1 MDYRLL
7 PQLDLSRLVSPES
20 VAIVGASDRPESI
33 GGRVV
38 QNLLEYSN
46 YEGKVYLVNATRD
59 QVAGQNSWS
68 SVANLPE
75 TPDVIIVAVPA
86 THVMQVLT
94 EAAER
99 GVKFAIILSSGF
111 GEAGEEGKAVEKD
124 MRALVERTGIRL
136 YGPNC
141 PGLVNINKQVGF
153 TFSPS
158 FRHDLNR
165 GPVGLVT
172 QGGGL
177 GRNVMQ
183 AMTRGMG
190 VGIWAS
196 TGNEVDLQV
205 ADFIE
210 YLANADDIK
219 VIVCLIEGIK
229 DGRRFMSALK
239 LAADHGKPVIGLKVG
254 RSEYGQRAAQ
264 SHTASITGV
273 AEVNSAMFRQ
283 MGLIEVD
290 DIDELVD
297 TAWLFARFNPPRA
310 TGLAIY
316 CSSGGT
322 AALSADLVGQ
332 AGLELAEF
340 SQSTRAV
347 LKEKLPAYAA
357 TGNPVD
363 TTTAILSDPNLVD
376 QTMLAV
382 AQDETVSLVL
392 LPITL
397 DYGSTTVSV
406 ANSAVRVQRQVSK
419 PILPIW
425 MTDRMGDAFQIYARA
440 GMMPARSLG
449 KAIKAVGRWQA
460 YGTWARNRDASFL
473 PLLLTMG
480 AITQNP
486 DQNRTLTEIEGK
498 QWLKEAGIAI
508 PEVKLCTTPDQAVA
522 AARGIGYPVVAKV
535 VSSQIQ
541 HKSDMG
547 GVQINLCDDQ
557 AVRDAWKSIRDNI
570 SRHTPGVIVDG
581 ILIERMLGSEGI
593 EVIVGVSRDPVLGHV
608 MMFGLGGIYVELFRD
623 VSRALLPLTNQEADR
638 MIREIKSFPML
649 SGVRGRLPMDVSALK
664 QVMLALSDAV
674 VAHPELIEEV
684 DINPVWVGPE
694 GQGAVA
700 LDALIVGQFG
710 KGSRQ

>member
-1 MDYRLL
+1 MDYKLL
-7 PQLDLSRLVSPES
+7 PKLDLSHLVSPSS

-38 QNLLEYSN
+38 NNLFEHSRF
-46 YEGKVYLVNATRD
+46 EGDVYLVNATRD
-59 QVAGQNSWS
+59 QVAGQKCWA
-68 SVANLPE
+68 SVADLPE
-75 TPDVIIVAVPA
+75 TPDVIVVVVPA
-86 THVMQVLT
+86 AHVMQVLT
-94 EAAER
+94 QAGNR

-111 GEAGEEGKAVEKD
+111 GEAGDEGKAIEQE
-124 MRALVERTGIRL
+124 MRALVLRTGIRL

-141 PGLVNINKQVGF
+141 PGLVNINKQIGF

-190 VGIWAS
+190 VGLWAS

-210 YLANADDIK
+210 YMARAEDIK

-229 DGRRFMSALK
+229 DGRRFMQALK
-239 LAADHGKPVIGLKVG
+239 LAADFGKPVVGLKVG

-283 MGLIEVD
+283 IGLIEVD

-297 TAWLFARFNPPRA
+297 TAWLFARFTPPRKK
-310 TGLAIY
+310 GLAIY

-322 AALSADLVGQ
+322 AALSADIVGQ
-332 AGLELAEF
+332 AGLELAQF
-340 SQSTRAV
+340 SEATQAA
-347 LKEKLPAYAA
+347 LKSKLPGYAA

-363 TTTAILSDPNLVD
+363 TTTAILSDPDLVD
-376 QTMLAV
+376 ETMLAV
-382 AQDETVSLVL
+382 AQDESVSLIL

-406 ANSAVRVQRQVSK
+406 ANSAVRVQKQVQK

-425 MTDRMGDAFQIYARA
+425 MTDRVGEAFQIYAKA

-449 KAIKAVGRWQA
+449 KAIKAVSRWQT
-460 YGTWARNRDASFL
+460 YETWASKRDASFQ
-473 PLLLTMG
+473 PLLLTMNVANDLSG
-480 AITQNP
+480 PVSA
-486 DQNRTLTEIEGK
+486 LTEVEGK
-498 QWLKEAGIAI
+498 RWLRHAGIPV
-508 PEVKLCTTPDQAVA
+508 PEVELCESHEQAVI
-522 AARGIGYPVVAKV
+522 AARRIGYPVVAKV
-535 VSSQIQ
+535 VSSQIL

-547 GVQINLCDDQ
+547 GVQINLPDDQ
-557 AVRDAWKSIRDNI
+557 AVRDAWNVIQTNI
-570 SRHTPGVIVDG
+570 ARNAPEAVVDG
-581 ILIERMLGSEGI
+581 ILIERMLGAQGI
-593 EVIVGVSRDPVLGHV
+593 EVIVGISRDPVLGHV

-623 VSRALLPLTNQEADR
+623 VSRALLPLTSQEADR
-638 MIREIKSFPML
+638 MIREIKSFPIL
-649 SGVRGRLPMDVSALK
+649 SGARGRVSMDIPALK

-674 VAHPELIEEV
+674 VANPDLIDEV
-684 DINPVWVGPE
+684 DVNPVWVGPE

-700 LDALIVGQFG
+700 LDALIVGKFESG
-710 KGSRQ
+710 ARP